1 MSKKDAPK
9 IKLSRVLPPSSIN
22 SAFKSPTRMQLQDY
36 EAREVISKPNAV
48 TYHPRFAM
56 VEKAEGR
63 PTSYT
68 ADVEN

>member
-1 MSKKDAPK
+1 
-9 IKLSRVLPPSSIN
+9 
-22 SAFKSPTRMQLQDY
+22 MQLQDY